1 MPKTFASKAQS
12 RLFHAAAENPGVA
25 RSTGLKQSVAK
36 QGVAENV
43 GKKQA
48 KLPQHVKAKKK

>member
-12 RLFHAAAENPGVA
+12 RLFHAAANNPAVA
-25 RSTGLKQSVAK
+25 RSTGLAQNVAK
-36 QGVAENV
+36 QGVKENE
-43 GKKQA
+43 GKKQT